1 MATIIAVHGTFAH
14 AGSDTAPHTPA
25 TPEDAQW
32 WQQGSVFARDLVEL
46 LDSGAGKPDVTHFT
60 WSGANSELDR
70 RQAGKDLLDLLLG
83 LEARQEPYAIIGHS
97 HGGSVISAALLR
109 AAARKKSLPNLKRWI
124 TVGTPFVD
132 MRRETWLFTRLD
144 LMRRVIFV
152 ASMMLFAMF
161 AVYLIAQVLS
171 GKDMV
176 LGGRFPGV
184 FVVTGL
190 MMSAPAL
197 VFYLVLKAFDGRSLL
212 NYRRRVIAR
221 AREYFAGRWV
231 SLAHRDD
238 EAIQGLTFLPGA
250 KLFFFDKHFAVPT
263 LTLVSVFALPLIYI
277 SVLTSSS
284 TMVGIAD
291 WLKTEVYEARVQPG
305 AEDALRGAARMRE
318 SARGVQGMTPEQRRA
333 MWQSYREQRR
343 ALEARHGD
351 LAAAE
356 RSLRF
361 KQRFLERDDAVCE
374 NGKLCGNGHDF
385 RINAALLLHVVT
397 DELSWRIGGDEI
409 GGWRT
414 RWLWSIVIPALL
426 VPVIFGVV
434 SLLLM
439 LAIRAIAK
447 VISHGL
453 SIMLNALTNSEVKR
467 SAFGND
473 TEGEIALGAVD
484 RPLWIERSPPRLP
497 DALGDKLADYAN
509 VAASRSLAKFRRAI
523 GQLANADPKHTADTA
538 ITTYFTWK
546 ELVHAAYFDVP
557 EFRKLV
563 AQALARSEPFAPSA
577 IFRSDPAYAE
587 TAQWLAEIE
596 GAAPSGAKPAEKSP
610 TEEDT
615 AAVAAAVAST
625 VKAEP

>member
-14 AGSDTAPHTPA
+14 AGSDTAPDA
-25 TPEDAQW
+25 TPDRQW
-32 WQQGSVFARDLVEL
+32 WQPGSEFERDMQAWLEAG
-46 LDSGAGKPDVTHFT
+46 DGKPAIEHFA
-60 WSGANSELDR
+60 WSGDNSELGR
-70 RQAGKDLLDLLLG
+70 RAAGRNLLDRLLQ
-83 LEARQEPYAIIGHS
+83 LEAEGETYCLIGHS

-109 AAARKKSLPNLKRWI
+109 AAARKTELAGLKRWI

-132 MRRETWLFTRLD
+132 MKRETWLFTRLD
-144 LMRRVIFV
+144 LMRKVVFV

-161 AVYLIAQVLS
+161 AVYLVAQLLS

-190 MMSAPAL
+190 MMSVPAL
-197 VFYLVLKAFDGRSLL
+197 VFYLVLKAFDSRSLL
-212 NYRRRVIAR
+212 NYRGRVTAR
-221 AREYFAGRWV
+221 AREYFAGRWL

-238 EAIQGLTFLPGA
+238 EAIQGLSFLPGA
-250 KLFFFDKHFAVPT
+250 KLFFFDKAFAVPT
-263 LTLVSVFALPLIYI
+263 LTTLSVVALPLIY
-277 SVLTSSS
+277 VTLLTSSS
-284 TMVGIAD
+284 TMVRIAD
-291 WLKTEVYEARVQPG
+291 WLKTDVYEARVQPG
-305 AEDALRGAARMRE
+305 AEDAVRGMIRMRE
-318 SARGVQGMTPEQRRA
+318 STPRLPDMTGEQRRA

-351 LAAAE
+351 LATAE

-361 KQRFLERDDAVCE
+361 KLRFLERDDAICE

-397 DELSWRIGGDEI
+397 DELSWRIGGDEL

-414 RWLWSIVIPALL
+414 RWLWSVLLPALL
-426 VPVIFGVV
+426 VPIIFGLV

-439 LAIRAIAK
+439 LAIRAIAT
-447 VISHGL
+447 VVSHGAASL
-453 SIMLNALTNSEVKR
+453 LNTLTNAEVKR

-484 RPLWIERSPPRLP
+484 RPLWLERSPPRLP
-497 DALGDKLADYAN
+497 AGVADLLTDYAN
-509 VAASRSLAKFRRAI
+509 GMASRSLAKFRRAI
-523 GQLANADPKHTADTA
+523 GQLASADPKHSADTA

-557 EFRKLV
+557 QFRKLV
-563 AQALARSEPFAPSA
+563 AQALGRIDGLAPSPA
-577 IFRSDPAYAE
+577 FRADPDFAL

-596 GAAPSGAKPAEKSP
+596 GTPATATPTPPEKPSQ
-610 TEEDT
+610 EDVG
-615 AAVAAAVAST
+615 AVAAVVAST